1 MACIEMTILTNAT
14 KKTVMAGSPK
24 WKSHSR
30 QAGEAAKRS
39 EAQIEKTNKPCARWE
54 THHKHLAISPI
65 TAKNTHARMKGNTHQ
80 RTHAH
85 M

>member
-54 THHKHLAISPI
+54 THHKHFTTDYSTQNLY
-65 TAKNTHARMKGNTHQ
+65 H
-80 RTHAH
+80 
-85 M
+85 